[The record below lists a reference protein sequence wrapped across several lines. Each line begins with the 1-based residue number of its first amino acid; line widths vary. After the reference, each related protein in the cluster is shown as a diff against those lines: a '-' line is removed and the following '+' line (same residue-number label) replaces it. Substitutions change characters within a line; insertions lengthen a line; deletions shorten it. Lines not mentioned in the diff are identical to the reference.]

1 MYKYYIQCIHSVNP
15 EQMRFQVLDL
25 VKGWSVGKIPPVSMS
40 EGVEIMVGK
49 IDT

>member
-1 MYKYYIQCIHSVNP
+1 MYKYYIQYIHSVNP

-25 VKGWSVGKIPPVSMS
+25 VKGWSVGKIPPVVISQ
-40 EGVEIMVGK
+40 GVKIMEGK